1 MGQKIATEE
10 DYWTCTQGI
19 MPARMQSI
27 QLTVKQKDGK
37 RYLLKTDTATA
48 SAGDFVCKWMMLLM
62 AAIAAIVAVAI
73 VATGGAALAVIVA
86 AGAIAGAAGAAVG
99 TIAGGLVCGQ
109 KAALIRT
116 WSEEKHNLVIAG
128 QKTLTSASMMKCP
141 VFGAEIKRAPN
152 IKNWWQALLVGF
164 GNFGTT
170 VVEGA
175 LGGAMIGTVGALAA
189 GAATLAAP
197 TLGTVWA
204 NVAGSFTGI
213 GLAVRGVFGA
223 NEASNEWASGSVNNM
238 GEAAQSFGSGA
249 VPEAGSLKRIAT
261 GQAQPSDALL
271 LLYFLHL
278 KTPVKEPAAPKEEE
292 GQPKQEE
299 TNGPKPANEP
309 EPVKEG
315 EDGKAYEMGESAR
328 GVTKEEFFESV
339 ADFHNGKNPELAE
352 EAWNLWKDQKWSAL
366 ERLFNENELNGG
378 WPPNRGFVHIEKVT
392 LDEGFEFDRYGGR
405 TNPDGIFEDNGAF
418 IAERTT
424 PFEDRALPESY
435 KDGGK
440 PLNDYKTVK
449 PIDDV
454 KKGPAIPWFGQKGLG
469 TQFELPKGIDGLKNI
484 DDPFITK
491 E

>member
-116 WSEEKHNLVIAG
+116 WSEEKHNLVIVG

-204 NVAGSFTGI
+204 NVAGSFTGL

-238 GEAAQSFGSGA
+238 GEAVHSFGSGA

-278 KTPVKEPAAPKEEE
+278 KTPVKETAAPKEEE
-292 GQPKQEE
+292 GQPKEEE

-315 EDGKAYEMGESAR
+315 EDGKAYEEGKDITPETVINQRKQFAYDFYKKYGMADADIANHMMGIDY
-328 GVTKEEFFESV
+328 TKPIEIIKVPPDGLGENGNELYQFTKV
-339 ADFHNGKNPELAE
+339 NTNGKTLRGKYYTDNPLNTPNELGISDKYNVVDE
-352 EAWNLWKDQKWSAL
+352 NWNKTGEVKTVTQEKVIIDKPLEGLRSTSAKIDDKWSLKDQAVPTD
-366 ERLFNENELNGG
+366 GG
-378 WPPNRGFVHIEKVT
+378 GSQIYLPPN
-392 LDEGFEFDRYGGR
+392 
-405 TNPDGIFEDNGAF
+405 
-418 IAERTT
+418 
-424 PFEDRALPESY
+424 
-435 KDGGK
+435 
-440 PLNDYKTVK
+440 
-449 PIDDV
+449 
-454 KKGPAIPWFGQKGLG
+454 Q
-469 TQFELPKGIDGLKNI
+469 
-484 DDPFITK
+484 
-491 E
+491 